1 MRFTISYIGSV
12 ITEKDLFMLF
22 LAFIMYYAIL
32 FLEAYVGLHLF
43 LHSTDK
49 NLLKDVNFYKDKNQ
63 FKKAYK
69 NIILSYIAGF
79 ASVPFYVIVSDI
91 ANKRNTILSLLSFP
105 NTFLAFPFFDRTL
118 PDDLIYYTA
127 IIVSFIVGVVIHYFF
142 TFKKIEISKVK
153 RVLSALIL
161 SLLGAPYFL
170 MFTYAYF

>member
-1 MRFTISYIGSV
+1 MSSTISKEEI
-12 ITEKDLFMLF
+12 F
-22 LAFIMYYAIL
+22 LIFVAFFMYYVIL
-32 FLEAYVGLHLF
+32 FLEAYVALRLF
-43 LHSTDK
+43 FYSTDK

-127 IIVSFIVGVVIHYFF
+127 IIVSFIVGVIIHYFF

-170 MFTYAYF
+170 MFSYTYF

>member
-1 MRFTISYIGSV
+1 MSSTISKEEI
-12 ITEKDLFMLF
+12 F
-22 LAFIMYYAIL
+22 LIFVAFFMYYVIL
-32 FLEAYVGLHLF
+32 FLEAYVALRLF
-43 LHSTDK
+43 FYSTDK

-127 IIVSFIVGVVIHYFF
+127 IIVSFIVGVIIHYFF